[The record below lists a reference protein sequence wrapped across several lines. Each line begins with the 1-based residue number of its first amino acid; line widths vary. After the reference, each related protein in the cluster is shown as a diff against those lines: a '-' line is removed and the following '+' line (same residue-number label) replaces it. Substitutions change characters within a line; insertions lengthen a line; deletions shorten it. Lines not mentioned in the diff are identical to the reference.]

1 MELTSNETIA
11 KLAHRMMRIT
21 LRFPPTILPQFTRRA
36 MSCCWTF
43 LMGVDSA
50 PSANLSVG
58 IGWTAT
64 FCIHRGAVRPPID
77 QIEEFLTTVSA

>member
-1 MELTSNETIA
+1 
-11 KLAHRMMRIT
+11 
-21 LRFPPTILPQFTRRA
+21 
-36 MSCCWTF
+36 

-64 FCIHRGAVRPPID
+64 LCIHRGAVRPPID